1 MKTVKNIKLKNNEYH
16 PLYREKQI
24 LRFIKD
30 YSGDALIRKGNFS
43 TEIIY
48 GKRSFMFPAQKIENK
63 GNKKGLFLFSMVRKD
78 AKLFLKEGKKIRLP
92 KQYPVNQYNDNF
104 QGFEYR
110 ITGTDLNHAYWRIAY
125 NLGIITKATY
135 IKGLDND
142 FKVVRLAAL
151 STLGTGKEYQVIKNG
166 VVTDELIKVG
176 VDEDMKLL
184 YKIIR
189 YTCYK
194 YMQQIKKLL
203 KDDFVAYRT
212 DCIYYVDKPENRKL
226 VKDFCNKNEMLYKQL
241 YGDKKALYKEGD
253 ESSKQSN

>member
-1 MKTVKNIKLKNNEYH
+1 MKTIKEIKLKNNEYH
-16 PLYREKQI
+16 PQYREKQI

-48 GKRSFMFPAQKIENK
+48 GKRSFMFPVGKDENK
-63 GNKKGLFLFSMVRKD
+63 GSKRGLFLFSMVRKD
-78 AKLFLKEGKKIRLP
+78 AKNFLKSDKKLPTP
-92 KQYPVNQYNDNF
+92 KQYPVNEYNDKFDN
-104 QGFEYR
+104 FEYR

-135 IKGLDND
+135 LKGLDDD

-151 STLGTGKEYQVIKNG
+151 STLGTGKEYVVIKKG
-166 VVTDELIKVG
+166 VITNELVKVG
-176 VDEDMKLL
+176 VDEDLKLL

-194 YMQQIKKLL
+194 YMQQIKRLL

-212 DCIYYVDKPENRKL
+212 DCIYYTDKPENRKL
-226 VKDFCNKNEMLYKQL
+226 VKDFCDKKEMLYKQL
-241 YGDKKALYKEGD
+241 YGDKKALYTEGKHD
-253 ESSKQSN
+253 S